1 MNPRPRKLAAF
12 FEVTET
18 RVEHFFHAA
27 KLGAPQVSHVV
38 KTAVDGV
45 EAGVDVRG
53 EKGHDN
59 TEHCG
64 VEQHRDADCK
74 IELLVGHHS

>member
-38 KTAVDGV
+38 EAAVDGV
-45 EAGVDVRG
+45 ETRG
-53 EKGHDN
+53 DMGGKQA
-59 TEHCG
+59 EHCG

-74 IELLVGHHS
+74 IELFVGHHS